1 MADQTEQTAVG
12 NNQEQG
18 TGFQLQ
24 RIYLK
29 DLSFE
34 SPRAPQVFQKQWQPQ
49 VHMDLNTANT
59 KVADDLYEVVLSITL
74 TAKQEEDTALL
85 VEIKQAGLFV
95 IQGLE
100 GQQLAHA
107 LGAFCPNILFPYAR
121 ETIDSVVGKGSLPPF
136 MLAPVNFDAIFAEA
150 VKRKQKEAAEA
161 APNATH

>member
-1 MADQTEQTAVG
+1 MTDQAAASENAQAQ
-12 NNQEQG
+12 NA
-18 TGFQLQ
+18 GFSLQ

-34 SPRAPQVFQKQWQPQ
+34 SPRSPQVFQANWKPQ
-49 VHMDLNTANT
+49 VHMDLNTGNA
-59 KVADDLYEVVLSITL
+59 KVGDDLYEVVLTITL
-74 TAKQEEDTALL
+74 TAKQDDETALV
-85 VEIKQAGLFV
+85 VEIKQAGLFA

-100 GQQLAHA
+100 GQRLAHA

-150 VKRKQKEAAEA
+150 VKRKQQEAESAPEA
-161 APNATH
+161 TIN

>member
-1 MADQTEQTAVG
+1 MAEENQGAQA
-12 NNQEQG
+12 NQEQG
-18 TGFQLQ
+18 SGFALQ

-34 SPRAPQVFQKQWQPQ
+34 SPRSPQVFQSQWKPQ
-49 VHMDLNTANT
+49 VHMDLNTGNA
-59 KVADDLYEVVLSITL
+59 KVGEDLYEVVLTITL
-74 TAKQEEDTALL
+74 TAKQEEETALV
-85 VEIKQAGLFV
+85 VEIKQAGIFA

-100 GQQLAHA
+100 GPRLAHA

-150 VKRKQKEAAEA
+150 MKRKQEEGAAEA
-161 APNATH
+161 EATH